1 MLQRPAG
8 LVPLKTLEPCVSAT
22 QARNASQLRSQSTT
36 SMHLV
41 AERTRRLAGVHRLL
55 SKQTQP
61 ILSAEVH
68 PKAETFVVKKAET
81 KQNTFM
87 SSIGA
92 KVIDLFCGAGGL
104 TYGLEKAGL
113 DVIEGVDIDPA
124 CKYAYESNTKS
135 KYVLKNAR
143 EYTAKEVNAAW
154 DGADHKVLVG
164 CAPCQPFS
172 TYTQGERGTYK
183 TKWVLLNKFADLV
196 EQTKPAIVSME
207 NVTPL
212 ATKDAFRRFVG
223 RLRRCGYTVSHSIV
237 DCRLYGAPQMRR
249 RLVLLASLKG
259 PIDLID
265 PTHPEEKDWVTVKE
279 AIGTLDDLEAG
290 TTSSEDPIHR
300 ASRLSPLNLKRIR
313 ASKPG
318 GTWRDWP
325 KDLVAQC
332 HLRDSGKTY
341 PGVYGRME
349 WDKPAPTITGQCF
362 GFGNGRFGHPEQD
375 RALSL
380 REAAI
385 LQTFPPD
392 YDFVEAETGP
402 AMKTVGR
409 MIGNAVPPLL
419 GEVIGKSIKA
429 HIEANSG

>member
-1 MLQRPAG
+1 M
-8 LVPLKTLEPCVSAT
+8 
-22 QARNASQLRSQSTT
+22 
-36 SMHLV
+36 
-41 AERTRRLAGVHRLL
+41 
-55 SKQTQP
+55 
-61 ILSAEVH
+61 
-68 PKAETFVVKKAET
+68 
-81 KQNTFM
+81 
-87 SSIGA
+87 
-92 KVIDLFCGAGGL
+92 

-113 DVIEGVDIDPA
+113 NVVEGVDIDPA
-124 CKYAYESNTKS
+124 CKFAYENNTHAT
-135 KYVLKNAR
+135 YVLKNAI
-143 EYTAKEVNAAW
+143 EYSAEELEEAW
-154 DGADHKVLVG
+154 DDAGHRVLVG

-172 TYTQGERGTYK
+172 TYTQGERGSYK
-183 TKWVLLNKFADLV
+183 VKWILLNKFAELV
-196 EQTKPAIVSME
+196 EETKPDIVSME

-212 ATKDAFRRFVG
+212 ATKDAFKRFVG

-237 DCRLYGAPQMRR
+237 DCRHYGAPQMRR

-259 PIDLID
+259 PIKLIE
-265 PTHPEEKDWVTVKE
+265 PTHPEEKDWVTVKA
-279 AIGTLDDLEAG
+279 AIGPLEALTAG
-290 TTSSEDPIHR
+290 AKSKTDPIHR
-300 ASRLSPLNLKRIR
+300 TSRLSPLNQERIQ

-325 KDLVAQC
+325 RELVAAC
-332 HLRDSGKTY
+332 HSRESGKTY

-392 YDFVEAETGP
+392 YDFVQEGDEP
-402 AMKTVGR
+402 SMKTVGR

-419 GEVIGKSIKA
+419 GEVIGKSINRHIKA
-429 HIEANSG
+429 HGG